1 MTFEEQ
7 SLRTVIMVCSKEG
20 ALVPDP
26 IIKAI
31 CKIFDYANATTN
43 LLRYILWLEC
53 AIRTSDPTTLLR
65 DNTVVNKLIVNIGK
79 DSSAAFFCAMSPLSQ
94 DLLNSTVDF
103 EVVPE
108 RIRMRS
114 DAIANVK
121 AVVKRNSM
129 SLQKWAQRFVFAII
143 DSQMS
148 ADLIQWIKIIVCPF
162 LIEKAKSAP
171 VRPRRN
177 LILLSK
183 VIQKVANGVPFDRKK
198 ERNFIY
204 LNNWAVPG
212 VTDASI
218 TGELIQK
225 RNLLRFRR
233 IPPPPPPRKAYAAQN
248 KDPSSKLFRAP
259 SELSAHSHFERPIP
273 SNEVSPNK
281 SVQRSVSIVGNHN
294 HMRIPSPSCSPDFRA
309 LSPQF
314 AERCSRRKQDKSDPG
329 LRVRRQRSSSQP
341 IMIPAMTME
350 NFWQSQVPIPSMPAT
365 SLGAKPSLPP
375 THSKEVR
382 KSVKNTFLSPCYAQD
397 EIKNLQINQA
407 LTMHN
412 LESSFVSSRK
422 QTGLQLHVYQMG
434 RAVCTRRITSPPPP
448 PPTPKGQ
455 NTLCFVLPP
464 PPPPPPTP
472 AARWNQ
478 NGCTSGKQRA
488 FMPDHEI
495 LDKSERDG
503 QSSERFVPFWR
514 LGLPFRKIFP
524 VSKKNG
530 NLGFERRMKRD
541 SCESQ
546 RKKSLLQPWQGWEV
560 RMPAPVRTEASALAQ
575 YLRFVAEFRHPG
587 AIGRDDVKVEKR
599 SHSVASTK
607 KLDLFR
613 KSTRVEK
620 RTSFSGTR
628 NATIRAISP

>member
-1 MTFEEQ
+1 
-7 SLRTVIMVCSKEG
+7 VITSPR
-20 ALVPDP
+20 LV
-26 IIKAI
+26 
-31 CKIFDYANATTN
+31 
-43 LLRYILWLEC
+43 
-53 AIRTSDPTTLLR
+53 S
-65 DNTVVNKLIVNIGK
+65 
-79 DSSAAFFCAMSPLSQ
+79 
-94 DLLNSTVDF
+94 
-103 EVVPE
+103 
-108 RIRMRS
+108 
-114 DAIANVK
+114 
-121 AVVKRNSM
+121 
-129 SLQKWAQRFVFAII
+129 
-143 DSQMS
+143 
-148 ADLIQWIKIIVCPF
+148 
-162 LIEKAKSAP
+162 
-171 VRPRRN
+171 
-177 LILLSK
+177 
-183 VIQKVANGVPFDRKK
+183 VISNHTK
-198 ERNFIY
+198 
-204 LNNWAVPG
+204 G

-350 NFWQSQVPIPSMPAT
+350 NFWQSQVPIPSLPAT

-434 RAVCTRRITSPPPP
+434 RAVCTRRITSPPPR

-478 NGCTSGKQRA
+478 NGCTSGMQRA

-587 AIGRDDVKVEKR
+587 AIGRDDVNVEKR